1 MVEFCTDYKLT
12 VNKVSTL
19 DLYAIPKLDDFT
31 LRGLGG
37 KTFTELVLKNVG
49 RRGLF
54 DFLTTNSHK
63 EVFIDT
69 TAIIPMVGISSFN
82 FQENDEGTPPEI
94 LNLRVL
100 LGKEGR

>member
-1 MVEFCTDYKLT
+1 MVEFGTDYKLT

-37 KTFTELVLKNVG
+37 KTELVLKNVG

-54 DFLTTNSHK
+54 DLFTTNSHK
-63 EVFIDT
+63 GVFIDT